1 MTDTPSTEPDIE
13 DRGANIRMTVQSII
27 DSGLDAMFERF
38 DKLKK
43 RGINDDD
50 MVAALTYLGDIEILD
65 EYAEW
70 ADIDLRTDDNTTMN
84 PVVPDPGD
92 APSYTALADQLE
104 AVKDAA
110 SPSLSTPAIDRF
122 IQQVRGEVK

>member
-1 MTDTPSTEPDIE
+1 MTDYRNNEPDIE
-13 DRGANIRMTVQSII
+13 DRGANIRLTVENII
-27 DSGLDAMFERF
+27 NSSYEALFERF

-50 MVAALTYLGDIEILD
+50 MVTALRYLEHEELL
-65 EYAEW
+65 EAYAEW
-70 ADIDLRTDDNTTMN
+70 AEIDLREDDNTTMN
-84 PVVPDPGD
+84 PAVPDPGD

-122 IQQVRGEVK
+122 IQHARGEVK